1 MCFYIYVM
9 NNIDTHYI
17 YTWICVHIYI
27 YRWDVVHILQDIS
40 VSCYPWRHQGHQSQT
55 LPHFQRRCFA
65 FSPKSGTL
73 LRLWM
78 GSSFRHLPRTV
89 WRPYRWPFGG
99 SGGCSTFCHW
109 LSFRPVQGMRRR
121 QLMKNCVR
129 SWRAIP
135 DMLAVSHCRVR
146 SDGWDQAGKHLLSN
160 MSKSISIVNVT
171 SILYIDSYYNIT

>member
-1 MCFYIYVM
+1 MCTIRIYIYM
-9 NNIDTHYI
+9 Y
-17 YTWICVHIYI
+17 IYI

-99 SGGCSTFCHW
+99 SGGCSTFCEKKGPS
-109 LSFRPVQGMRRR
+109 LQEGMMLRRTLIVSPFFGIDFLLDLCR
-121 QLMKNCVR
+121 GWEGDNW
-129 SWRAIP
+129 WRIA
-135 DMLAVSHCRVR
+135 
-146 SDGWDQAGKHLLSN
+146 SDLGEPFQTCSQSVIAE
-160 MSKSISIVNVT
+160 
-171 SILYIDSYYNIT
+171 